1 MPPNQRW
8 YCGIHLFFAFSFA
21 LCSTYFLIVMTFE
34 RFYSIIRPHKAALL
48 NTVKRAKTIIA
59 CIYLFF
65 ISYSI
70 PYLYVA
76 GTRAKNCVTNRFA
89 SGYVLGEIYH
99 WLTEIVIFIFP
110 FISVLTM
117 NCFII
122 HTLRQRSKLKL
133 SELEGQGQ
141 SQGQNAKMK
150 SSEKQIFT
158 MVLLATFVFLF
169 LNIFTRALVFYL
181 NFYSGNTPYY
191 YAGLHFFYQVGEKCH
206 YSNYGVNF
214 FLYVMSGQ
222 KFRTD
227 LKNLFHI
234 NRSNRNESQ
243 MPSFQFKCSS
253 NWSEEN

>member
-1 MPPNQRW
+1 MPPDQRW

-48 NTVKRAKTIIA
+48 NTVKRAKTIIT
-59 CIYLFF
+59 CIYAFF

-89 SGYVLGEIYH
+89 SGYILGELYH
-99 WLTEIVIFIFP
+99 WLTEIIMFIIP
-110 FISVLTM
+110 FMSLLTM
-117 NCFII
+117 NSFII

-133 SELEGQGQ
+133 LEPGGEGQI
-141 SQGQNAKMK
+141 QGQNLKMK

-158 MVLLATFVFLF
+158 MVLLVTFVFLF

-181 NFYSGNTPYY
+181 NFYSADTPYN
-191 YAGLHFFYQVGEKCH
+191 YAGLHLFYQVGEKCH

-227 LKNLFHI
+227 LKNLFYV
-234 NRSNRNESQ
+234 
-243 MPSFQFKCSS
+243 KCS
-253 NWSEEN
+253 NKNENRM